1 MARYCGAVCRL
12 CRREGEKLFLKG
24 DRCYSSK
31 CALERRDSAPGQ
43 HGRNRGRMS
52 EYKLQLRE
60 KQKARRTYGVMEKQF
75 RQMFHNADKKKGITG
90 ENLLVSLET
99 RLDSVVYKAGFAAS
113 KSEAR
118 QFVVHCHFLV
128 NGCVVNIPSYSLK
141 AGDVITV
148 KERSRK
154 LERINM
160 AIAGSSG
167 RVISEWIEADHKN
180 FSATVKAFPVRQQ
193 IAQSIKEQLIVE
205 LYSK

>member
-1 MARYCGAVCRL
+1 MARYYGAVCRL

-60 KQKARRTYGVMEKQF
+60 KQKARRTYGIMEKQF
-75 RQMFHNADKKKGITG
+75 RQMFQNADQKKGITG
-90 ENLLVSLET
+90 ENLLVALET

-128 NGCVVNIPSYSLK
+128 NGRVVNIPSYGLK
-141 AGDVITV
+141 VGDVITV

-154 LERINM
+154 LDRVNM

-167 RVISEWIEADHKN
+167 RVIAEWIEADHKN
-180 FSATVKAFPVRQQ
+180 FSATVKALPVRQQ

>member
-1 MARYCGAVCRL
+1 MARYYGAVCRL

-31 CALERRDSAPGQ
+31 CALERRDTAPGQ

-60 KQKARRTYGVMEKQF
+60 KQKARRTYGIMEKQF
-75 RQMFHNADKKKGITG
+75 RQMFQNADKKKGITG
-90 ENLLVSLET
+90 ENLLVALET

-128 NGCVVNIPSYSLK
+128 NGRTVNIPSYILK
-141 AGDVITV
+141 IGDVITV

-154 LERINM
+154 LDRINM

-167 RVISEWIEADHKN
+167 RTIAEWIEADHKN
-180 FSATVKAFPVRQQ
+180 FSATVKALPVRQQ